1 MAYGPIYVHLFL
13 SQNEKCK
20 NQTYIPSG
28 TLGGKLTVF
37 NLDWIGKSGIVGS
50 SSLGSSN
57 GTATSWV
64 LSGSK
69 LVKAKIRPPATA

>member
-1 MAYGPIYVHLFL
+1 MAYGFIYICTYLEMRNVKTKPI
-13 SQNEKCK
+13 
-20 NQTYIPSG
+20 YIPSG